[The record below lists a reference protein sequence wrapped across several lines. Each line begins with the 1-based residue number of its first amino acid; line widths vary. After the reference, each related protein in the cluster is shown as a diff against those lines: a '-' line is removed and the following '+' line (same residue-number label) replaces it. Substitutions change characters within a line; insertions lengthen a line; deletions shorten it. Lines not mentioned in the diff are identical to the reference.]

1 MKISVE
7 ISMYPLI
14 EEFETPILQFIERL
28 RNHPGLLV
36 RTNSMSTQV
45 FGEFEE
51 LSQALLSEIKTSF
64 ESGIPSVLV
73 MKWINVDVR

>member
-51 LSQALLSEIKTSF
+51 LSGTLMSEIKTSF
-64 ESGIPSVLV
+64 ERGIPSVLV